1 MTSVQTSLPRYR
13 IGELARR
20 AGVTTDLLRAWER
33 RYALLR
39 PARSPGGFRLYS
51 EDDAARVARM
61 RANLSAGM
69 SAAEAARVALAVDAE
84 RDGGGGAPAPEGQAR
99 RLRSALDRLDEDE
112 AQSALDALIGS
123 LSLDS
128 VLRDVVLPYLH
139 DLGERWA
146 AGETSVAYEH
156 FASNVLRG
164 RMLALARGWG
174 RGGAPTALL
183 ACAPGELHDLPL
195 IALGLA
201 LRARGWRVVFLG
213 PDTPVPTLADAA
225 TDVEPAV
232 VVVSG
237 VIPERFVDAKHDLA
251 ALAADFRLA
260 IGGAGAAPEI
270 AEAVG
275 AHYLGDNP
283 VTAADALAAVR

>member
-1 MTSVQTSLPRYR
+1 MQTSLPRYR

-39 PARSPGGFRLYS
+39 PSRTAGGFRLYS

-61 RANLSAGM
+61 QENLAAGM
-69 SAAEAARVALAVDAE
+69 SAAEAARGALAVEEAAE
-84 RDGGGGAPAPEGQAR
+84 AASFPALDRQTQ
-99 RLRSALDRLDEDE
+99 RLRRALDRLDEEE
-112 AQSALDALIGS
+112 AQLALDALIGS
-123 LSLDS
+123 LSLDA

-156 FASNVLRG
+156 FASNLLRG

-174 RGGAPTALL
+174 RGGWPTALL

-195 IALGLA
+195 IALGLS
-201 LRARGWRVVFLG
+201 LRARGWRVVYLG

-225 TDVEPAV
+225 RDVDPEI

-237 VIPERFVDAKHDLA
+237 VIPERFVDATRDLQ
-251 ALAADFRLA
+251 ALAAEFRLA
-260 IGGAGAAPEI
+260 IGGAGATDEI
-270 AEAVG
+270 AAAVG
-275 AHYLGDNP
+275 AAHLVDDP
-283 VTAADALAAVR
+283 VTAADGLVPVR

>member
-1 MTSVQTSLPRYR
+1 MQTSLPRYR

-39 PARSPGGFRLYS
+39 PSRTAGGFRLYS

-61 RANLSAGM
+61 QENLAGGM
-69 SAAEAARVALAVDAE
+69 SAAEAARGALADDDETGEAASVHTPD
-84 RDGGGGAPAPEGQAR
+84 RQAQ
-99 RLRSALDRLDEDE
+99 RLRRALDRLDEEE
-112 AQSALDALIGS
+112 AQLALDALIGS
-123 LSLDS
+123 LSLDA

-156 FASNVLRG
+156 FASNLLRG

-174 RGGAPTALL
+174 RGGSPTALL

-195 IALGLA
+195 IALGLS
-201 LRARGWRVVFLG
+201 LRARAWRVIFLG

-225 TDVEPAV
+225 RDVDPAI

-237 VIPERFVDAKHDLA
+237 VIPERFVDATRDLE
-251 ALAADFRLA
+251 ALAAEFRVA
-260 IGGAGAAPEI
+260 IGGAGATDEI

-275 AHYLGDNP
+275 AHYLGDDP
-283 VTAADALAAVR
+283 VTAAERLARVR